1 MLAPIGF
8 GAGGAAAGSL
18 AGPGGAAAGAAVGVA
33 VAQSTF
39 PDDSSDPEPIGPVA
53 SSLNEAGDL
62 LQKVGYWYLL
72 IFVVVPLLSKRFR
85 TWAKNNMPLPTNF
98 SKKTKKEVDL
108 YKQRLDK
115 LESIVKTTPEGAR
128 LLVEEN

>member
-53 SSLNEAGDL
+53 SSLDEAGDL

-72 IFVVVPLLSKRFR
+72 IFVVVPFFSKRFR
-85 TWAKNNMPLPTNF
+85 GWARNSVPFHTNLA
-98 SKKTKKEVDL
+98 KKTTKD
-108 YKQRLDK
+108 
-115 LESIVKTTPEGAR
+115 
-128 LLVEEN
+128 N